1 MLLHPLDMIGLPLP
15 PAWADALGWG
25 LATLPLTPLA
35 VAAGAGILPKMLS
48 SQGLKVGTLPLL
60 LSSASVLQALTLLHP
75 TSKWFEKQQFISPS
89 PWESPVR
96 YPQIISKLWIMFQ
109 EIKTINLSYWGG
121 STSEDNL
128 NLFDK

>member
-35 VAAGAGILPKMLS
+35 VAAGAGILAKMLS
-48 SQGLKVGTLPLL
+48 SQGLKVGNLPLL
-60 LSSASVLQALTLLHP
+60 FSSLSVFQALTLIHP

-96 YPQIISKLWIMFQ
+96 YPQNYL
-109 EIKTINLSYWGG
+109 KTLDHVSGNKNNQSFLLGRFYIRRQ
-121 STSEDNL
+121 
-128 NLFDK
+128 FKFV

>member
-15 PAWADALGWG
+15 PAWADVLGYS

-35 VAAGAGILPKMLS
+35 VAAGAGVLARMLS
-48 SQGLKVGTLPLL
+48 SQGLKVGKMTLPLL
-60 LSSASVLQALTLLHP
+60 LSSSSVMQALTLIHP
-75 TSKWFEKQQFISPS
+75 TTKWFEKQQFISPS

-96 YPQIISKLWIMFQ
+96 YQQNISKLWIIFQ

-121 STSEDNL
+121 STSDEN
-128 NLFDK
+128 